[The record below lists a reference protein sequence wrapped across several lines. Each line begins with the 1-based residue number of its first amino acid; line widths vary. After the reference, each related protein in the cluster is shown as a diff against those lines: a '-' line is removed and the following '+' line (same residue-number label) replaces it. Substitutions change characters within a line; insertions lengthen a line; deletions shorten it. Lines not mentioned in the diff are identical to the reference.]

1 MVDQSVTDIDAG
13 MVDVVKADIF
23 AMVARPDFHH
33 RDHPLELPVQF
44 DVTLHDD
51 GVGQEGVAVGAEAQ
65 HRITVFQLGGHHDGH
80 AHGRE
85 YRDHAIQ
92 RFAEIFA
99 EYRRQCQFEAGQ
111 RVDDDALGLHRDDHL
126 DQIVQD
132 FVDRQIERARI
143 DHADLA
149 RADHLVQRLAEQLVR
164 TLLECRDDAR
174 FAQTHA
180 LGQELRRQHGLARAR
195 RSDHQQ
201 RVAGR
206 DAATHHAI
214 ELGHAGRQALIARDA
229 ELADSRAGALQ
240 DGARE
245 DLDAIVAD
253 PEGVYTQVLRLA
265 AHLDDL
271 DLAHQRIAVYLLRH
285 PDDAVGHGED
295 GAGLRFGRQVFAD
308 QEGGGQPARHLH
320 AELLHEVLQ
329 AGGAEVHALGR
340 LHHRAEGVDE
350 HQARRKVAHLVGDAR
365 QHPVEIALEQISRE
379 VDELDRLVDL
389 ADVEE
394 WELLL
399 VAQHLQRRFAE
410 HREKQRAPFRRG
422 QREHDLV
429 RHRRLA
435 AAGRAGQQVEGKL
448 RDTATE
454 QVIQAANSSGQ
465 ALYSYLVSH
474 CCGSLPA
481 VSTASVSQAECKMVV
496 VNGSPIS
503 RIRESMK
510 TVSNAMLIS
519 AAWSGVCSSRWSLST
534 VKSVQAIVGNSV
546 RSVWARCAARP

>member
-1 MVDQSVTDIDAG
+1 MVDQSVADIDTG

-23 AMVARPDFHH
+23 AVVARPDFHH

-44 DVTLHDD
+44 DVALHDD

-111 RVDDDALGLHRDDHL
+111 RVD
-126 DQIVQD
+126 
-132 FVDRQIERARI
+132 
-143 DHADLA
+143 HADFA
-149 RADHLVQRLAEQLVR
+149 GADHLVQRLAEQLVR

-174 FAQTHA
+174 FAQAHA

-214 ELGHAGRQALIARDA
+214 EFGHAGRQALIARDA
-229 ELADSRAGALQ
+229 ELAGTRAGALQ

-245 DLDAIVAD
+245 DLDAVVAD
-253 PEGVYTQVLRLA
+253 AEGVYTQVLRLA

-320 AELLHEVLQ
+320 AELLDEVLQ

-340 LHHRAEGVDE
+340 LHHRTEGIDE
-350 HQARRKVAHLVGDAR
+350 HQAGRKVAYLVDDTR
-365 QHPVEIALEQISRE
+365 QHAVEVAVEQVGRQ
-379 VDELDRLVDL
+379 VDEFDRLVDL

-394 WELLL
+394 GELLL
-399 VAQHLQRRFAE
+399 VAQHLQRRLAE
-410 HREKQRAPFRRG
+410 HGEKQCAPFRRG

-448 RDTATE
+448 GDAATE
-454 QVIQAANSSGQ
+454 QVVQARNSGGHW
-465 ALYSYLVSH
+465 LYSYFISH

-481 VSTASVSQAECKMVV
+481 VSTASVPHPECKIVV

-503 RIRESMK
+503 RVKVSMRM
-510 TVSNAMLIS
+510 VSSEMLTSI
-519 AAWSGVCSSRWSLST
+519 AWTGVCSR
-534 VKSVQAIVGNSV
+534 
-546 RSVWARCAARP
+546 